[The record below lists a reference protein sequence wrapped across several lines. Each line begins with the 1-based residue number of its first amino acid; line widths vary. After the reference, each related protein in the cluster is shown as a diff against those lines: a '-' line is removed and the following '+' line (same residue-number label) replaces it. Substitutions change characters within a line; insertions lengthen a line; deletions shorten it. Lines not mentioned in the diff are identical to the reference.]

1 MCCAELG
8 MFGRGRPGE
17 EALLRRILVVEDD
30 ALIAFDAEYGLS
42 DAGFT
47 VVATVDT
54 AEDAERCIAGGGI
67 DLVLADISLRGE
79 RTGIDVAKGAHAAGI
94 PLLFVTG
101 LCPAEAQGFAAGC
114 LAKPYS
120 PRDLVDAIAAI
131 EAVKAGRKARRL
143 PKTLHLF
150 DN

>member
-1 MCCAELG
+1 
-8 MFGRGRPGE
+8 MFGRARARDQ
-17 EALLRRILVVEDD
+17 ALLRRILVVEDD

-47 VVATVDT
+47 VVDTVDT

-67 DLVLADISLRGE
+67 DLVLADVGLRGE
-79 RTGIDVAKGAHAAGI
+79 RTGIDVARAAHAAGI

-101 LCPAEAQGFAAGC
+101 QCPAEARGFAAGC
-114 LAKPYS
+114 LSKPYS
-120 PRDLVDAIAAI
+120 QRDLLAAIAVI
-131 EAVKAGRKARRL
+131 EAVKAGRKARRP

-150 DN
+150 GD

>member
-1 MCCAELG
+1 

-17 EALLRRILVVEDD
+17 DARFHRILVVEDD
-30 ALIAFDAEYGLS
+30 ALIAFDTEYGLT

-54 AEDAERCIAGGGI
+54 AEHAGAHIADGGI
-67 DLVLADISLRGE
+67 DLILADIRLRGE
-79 RTGIDVAKGAHAAGI
+79 GSGIDVARVAHAAGI

-101 LCPAEAQGFAAGC
+101 QCPAEARAFAAGY

-120 PRDLVDAIAAI
+120 RTDLLAAI
-131 EAVKAGRKARRL
+131 LAVEARKAGRKTRRL
-143 PKTLHLF
+143 PKALHLF
-150 DN
+150 GD

>member
-1 MCCAELG
+1 

-17 EALLRRILVVEDD
+17 EARFRRILVVEDD
-30 ALIAFDAEYGLS
+30 ALVAFDNEYGLN

-54 AEDAERCIAGGGI
+54 AEDAGQRIAEGGI
-67 DLVLADISLRGE
+67 DLVLADVSLRGVGS
-79 RTGIDVAKGAHAAGI
+79 GIDVARLAHAAGI

-101 LCPAEAQGFAAGC
+101 QCPAEARAFAAGC

-120 PRDLVDAIAAI
+120 RADLLAAI
-131 EAVKAGRKARRL
+131 LAVEARKAGRKTRRV
-143 PKTLHLF
+143 PKALHLF
-150 DN
+150 GD

>member
-1 MCCAELG
+1 

-17 EALLRRILVVEDD
+17 EARFRRILVVEDD
-30 ALIAFDAEYGLS
+30 ALVAFDNEYGLN
-42 DAGFT
+42 DAGFA

-54 AEDAERCIAGGGI
+54 AEDAGQYIAEGGI

-79 RTGIDVAKGAHAAGI
+79 GTGIDVARLAFAAGI

-101 LCPAEAQGFAAGC
+101 QCPAEARGFAAGC

-120 PRDLVDAIAAI
+120 RADLLAAI
-131 EAVKAGRKARRL
+131 LAVEARKAGRKTRRL
-143 PKTLHLF
+143 PKALHLF
-150 DN
+150 GD

>member
-1 MCCAELG
+1 

-17 EALLRRILVVEDD
+17 EARFRRILVVEDD
-30 ALIAFDAEYGLS
+30 ALVAFDNEHGLN

-54 AEDAERCIAGGGI
+54 AEDAEHHIAAGGI
-67 DLVLADISLRGE
+67 DLVLADVSLRGE
-79 RTGIDVAKGAHAAGI
+79 GTGIDVARVAHAAGI

-101 LCPAEAQGFAAGC
+101 HCPTEARAFAAGC

-120 PRDLVDAIAAI
+120 RADLLAAILAI
-131 EAVKAGRKARRL
+131 EARKAGRKARRL
-143 PKTLHLF
+143 PKALHLF
-150 DN
+150 GG

>member
-1 MCCAELG
+1 

-17 EALLRRILVVEDD
+17 EARFRRILVVEDD
-30 ALIAFDAEYGLS
+30 ALVAFDNEYGLN

-54 AEDAERCIAGGGI
+54 AEDAGQHIAEGGI

-79 RTGIDVAKGAHAAGI
+79 GTGIDVARLAFAAGI

-101 LCPAEAQGFAAGC
+101 QCPAEARGFAAGC

-120 PRDLVDAIAAI
+120 RADLLAAI
-131 EAVKAGRKARRL
+131 LAVEARKAGRKTRRV
-143 PKTLHLF
+143 PKALHLF
-150 DN
+150 GD